1 MSSPSHQVPTRAA
14 RQDPDAPLRVDLRI
28 PFAACAVEGFLLLG
42 LYTLLTY
49 LKLPRLT
56 LLGLVFLGVYALS
69 VGVTFT
75 AFAWRLSRSRRN
87 IRTAELLTADIYR
100 MFRSVMDIP
109 YAVINGDNRVRVI
122 NAAMQSILGARSPVC
137 DLPLSEICPA
147 VTREQLLAA
156 LRNPGDGELPD
167 LHSVPLPAG
176 AEDSTGSVTVTLA
189 DGRRYR
195 VEPYLLRQ
203 QADTYY
209 LLLFRD
215 VNDYLNFVE
224 ETDRNRVVLAYIVL
238 DNLQELTQFVRANY
252 RATANIIEET
262 LTGWVASM
270 HGMIREYD
278 RDKYL
283 ALFSEEML
291 DRCEIGRAHV

>member
-122 NAAMQSILGARSPVC
+122 NAALGNMPRRHAGTAARRPAQPRRRGTAGSAQRPAPGGRGGRHRLGHGHAGGRPP
-137 DLPLSEICPA
+137 LPRGAVPA
-147 VTREQLLAA
+147 PPAGGHLLPPA
-156 LRNPGDGELPD
+156 LPRCQRLPELRGGDGPEPRR
-167 LHSVPLPAG
+167 AG
-176 AEDSTGSVTVTLA
+176 V
-189 DGRRYR
+189 
-195 VEPYLLRQ
+195 
-203 QADTYY
+203 
-209 LLLFRD
+209 
-215 VNDYLNFVE
+215 
-224 ETDRNRVVLAYIVL
+224 
-238 DNLQELTQFVRANY
+238 Y
-252 RATANIIEET
+252 RA
-262 LTGWVASM
+262 G
-270 HGMIREYD
+270 
-278 RDKYL
+278 
-283 ALFSEEML
+283 
-291 DRCEIGRAHV
+291 

>member
-156 LRNPGDGELPD
+156 LRNPGDGRICTA
-167 LHSVPLPAG
+167 SRSRRVRRTAPARSRSRWRT
-176 AEDSTGSVTVTLA
+176 AA
-189 DGRRYR
+189 
-195 VEPYLLRQ
+195 
-203 QADTYY
+203 
-209 LLLFRD
+209 
-215 VNDYLNFVE
+215 
-224 ETDRNRVVLAYIVL
+224 
-238 DNLQELTQFVRANY
+238 
-252 RATANIIEET
+252 ATAWSRT
-262 LTGWVASM
+262 CSASRRTPTTSCSSAM
-270 HGMIREYD
+270 STIT
-278 RDKYL
+278 
-283 ALFSEEML
+283 
-291 DRCEIGRAHV
+291 

>member
-122 NAAMQSILGARSPVC
+122 NAAMQSILGARSPVKTC
-137 DLPLSEICPA
+137 RSRKYAPPSRGNSCSPPCATPETGNCRICTASRSRRARRTAPA
-147 VTREQLLAA
+147 RSRSRWRTAA
-156 LRNPGDGELPD
+156 
-167 LHSVPLPAG
+167 
-176 AEDSTGSVTVTLA
+176 
-189 DGRRYR
+189 
-195 VEPYLLRQ
+195 
-203 QADTYY
+203 
-209 LLLFRD
+209 
-215 VNDYLNFVE
+215 
-224 ETDRNRVVLAYIVL
+224 
-238 DNLQELTQFVRANY
+238 
-252 RATANIIEET
+252 ATAWSRT
-262 LTGWVASM
+262 CSASRRTPTTSCSSAM
-270 HGMIREYD
+270 
-278 RDKYL
+278 
-283 ALFSEEML
+283 
-291 DRCEIGRAHV
+291 

>member
-1 MSSPSHQVPTRAA
+1 MSSPSHHVPTRAA

-28 PFAACAVEGFLLLG
+28 PFAACAVEG
-42 LYTLLTY
+42 
-49 LKLPRLT
+49 T

-156 LRNPGDGELPD
+156 LRTA
-167 LHSVPLPAG
+167 PARSRSRWRT
-176 AEDSTGSVTVTLA
+176 AA
-189 DGRRYR
+189 
-195 VEPYLLRQ
+195 
-203 QADTYY
+203 
-209 LLLFRD
+209 
-215 VNDYLNFVE
+215 
-224 ETDRNRVVLAYIVL
+224 
-238 DNLQELTQFVRANY
+238 
-252 RATANIIEET
+252 ATAWSRTCSVSRRTPTTSCSSAMSTIT
-262 LTGWVASM
+262 
-270 HGMIREYD
+270 
-278 RDKYL
+278 
-283 ALFSEEML
+283 
-291 DRCEIGRAHV
+291 

>member
-176 AEDSTGSVTVTLA
+176 AEDGHAGGRPPLPRGAVPAPPAGGHLLPPA
-189 DGRRYR
+189 LPRCQRLPELRGGDGPEPRRAG
-195 VEPYLLRQ
+195 V
-203 QADTYY
+203 
-209 LLLFRD
+209 
-215 VNDYLNFVE
+215 
-224 ETDRNRVVLAYIVL
+224 
-238 DNLQELTQFVRANY
+238 Y
-252 RATANIIEET
+252 RA
-262 LTGWVASM
+262 G
-270 HGMIREYD
+270 
-278 RDKYL
+278 
-283 ALFSEEML
+283 
-291 DRCEIGRAHV
+291 

>member
-1 MSSPSHQVPTRAA
+1 MSSPSHHVPTRAA

-156 LRNPGDGELPD
+156 LRNP
-167 LHSVPLPAG
+167 
-176 AEDSTGSVTVTLA
+176 
-189 DGRRYR
+189 
-195 VEPYLLRQ
+195 
-203 QADTYY
+203 
-209 LLLFRD
+209 
-215 VNDYLNFVE
+215 
-224 ETDRNRVVLAYIVL
+224 
-238 DNLQELTQFVRANY
+238 
-252 RATANIIEET
+252 
-262 LTGWVASM
+262 
-270 HGMIREYD
+270 
-278 RDKYL
+278 
-283 ALFSEEML
+283 
-291 DRCEIGRAHV
+291 